1 VSVIYTIKFL
11 LCNLLLKS
19 QKSLPFLNK
28 RNIRAGLMITE
39 GKDMNTRIRVYIQ
52 I

>member
-1 VSVIYTIKFL
+1 MSVIYTIKFP

-19 QKSLPFLNK
+19 EKSLPFLNK
-28 RNIRAGLMITE
+28 RNIRDGLMITE
-39 GKDMNTRIRVYIQ
+39 GRDMNTRIRVYIQ